1 MPKCS
6 FSGESIPVGTGIMY
20 VQADGKVFHFKNS
33 KSMKNF
39 LKLKRKPLRTK
50 WTAAYRAEKAK
61 RVASMPAEAKA
72 TKAAPKA
79 AKKEA
84 PKAET
89 KVAKKEAPKAEAKV
103 AKKEAPKAKAAP
115 KAAKKEAPKAE
126 TKEAQE

>member
-6 FSGESIPVGTGIMY
+6 FSGESIPAGTGIMY

-79 AKKEA
+79 AKKAEAAPKVEAA
-84 PKAET
+84 PKA
-89 KVAKKEAPKAEAKV
+89 KAAP
-103 AKKEAPKAKAAP
+103 KAAP

-126 TKEAQE
+126 AKAAPKAEAKEAQE

>member
-6 FSGESIPVGTGIMY
+6 FSGESIPAGTGIMY

-84 PKAET
+84 PKA
-89 KVAKKEAPKAEAKV
+89 AKKEAPKAE
-103 AKKEAPKAKAAP
+103 AKAAP

-126 TKEAQE
+126 AKEAQE

>member
-6 FSGESIPVGTGIMY
+6 FSGESIPAGTGIMY

-61 RVASMPAEAKA
+61 RVASMPAEAKVTKA
-72 TKAAPKA
+72 APKKAAPKA
-79 AKKEA
+79 A
-84 PKAET
+84 PKAE
-89 KVAKKEAPKAEAKV
+89 
-103 AKKEAPKAKAAP
+103 AKAAP
-115 KAAKKEAPKAE
+115 KAAPKAEAKAAPKAE

>member
-6 FSGESIPVGTGIMY
+6 FSGESIPAGTGIMY

-79 AKKEA
+79 EAKA
-84 PKAET
+84 T
-89 KVAKKEAPKAEAKV
+89 KAEAK
-103 AKKEAPKAKAAP
+103 AP

-126 TKEAQE
+126 AKAETKEAQE